1 MPSLK
6 PLRSVAHNLAHQF
19 ASTLN
24 YWSDDYAINRL
35 ARAAVLANEP
45 VVIIDVLGQSMEPR
59 SVQVGVVIEFVPALK
74 RTLED
79 LLKKE
84 GMKAIALSAAK
95 LEFNFGANKL
105 APPRERAACQSTNAS
120 ALSKRLKARGLKL
133 V

>member
-1 MPSLK
+1 
-6 PLRSVAHNLAHQF
+6 
-19 ASTLN
+19 
-24 YWSDDYAINRL
+24 L

-79 LLKKE
+79 LLQKE